1 MAGAAEN
8 LEPVRSID
16 DLMLQDV
23 HAREQRLVHEYDIPK
38 VLSDECGYRMVGVVS
53 LSADEE
59 LMATRRAAGDQ
70 VRLAFEL
77 AKEALRFVDDQK
89 VSTADGT
96 VDRIWIKPDFSKVRT
111 LVVTAYNETNQPTQ
125 ESTQAFLK
133 SRRVRAG

>member
-8 LEPVRSID
+8 QEPVRSID
-16 DLMLQDV
+16 ELMLLDT
-23 HAREQRLVHEYDIPK
+23 HARAQRLVHEYDIPK
-38 VLSDECGYRMVGVVS
+38 ELVAESGYRTVGVVS

-77 AKEALRFVDDQK
+77 AKEALRFVDDK
-89 VSTADGT
+89 AVSTADGT
-96 VDRIWIKPDFSKVRT
+96 VDPIWNKPDFSKVRT
-111 LVVTAYNETNQPTQ
+111 LVVTAYNATNQPTQ